1 VNNGEIELGDI
12 SFDPTKI
19 QDFRLSVEGT
29 SDTGKTNSLAVILE
43 DLSEVNI
50 PTLIVERV
58 GALSTVRH
66 EDDDIV
72 VVGGKEEEAVDLV
85 VPLQELDQIGNW
97 VLDKGMKILLD
108 VSTYS
113 DYSQEESRVHLA
125 AGKAVRSLND
135 RAHEKYRA
143 GSRTKSLLVID
154 EAHYM
159 APKDN
164 APEPDLD
171 DNVKMC
177 RGQIIK
183 ACTEGGNKGI
193 SAIVSYQRRAFLHN
207 GVISL
212 CKDWIVHGLANE
224 DAQKVAKKLNI
235 DRDLIDELGVG
246 QILARGDNL
255 TGGDLV
261 GPTKVRK
268 RRSPDPREEEFEIP
282 ETSAE
287 KQEVLSEIQE
297 SIEERVQEREEEKSR
312 VKQLEEKVERLQG
325 EKEEMQEA
333 LENREELRKA
343 LKGLNEADSSS
354 SGDVQEISEKA
365 EELEEENEDL
375 RNRLDEK
382 GDELQ
387 ELREER
393 DRLQEE
399 YEALEEKY
407 ESRLQGLNSLR
418 SAFQQLGL
426 ASEGEVTVDDG
437 VSEDDVESIVEEK
450 LSEIDTT
457 ATGESVSDIEDLVL
471 SDFQEDAVNSLMDEV
486 ENLSQR
492 QRKLLLFIEAKD
504 KTFSSKKEWANGA
517 VGYTDGDVYSDMS
530 DLEDRGFVKKNADG
544 SIKPA
549 TEQKVRDELRPYD
562 PEEAD
567 VEDVKKRI
575 LQKVKETGDSE

>member
-1 VNNGEIELGDI
+1 MSEGRIELGEV
-12 SFDPTKI
+12 SFDPTDI

-29 SDTGKTNSLAVILE
+29 SDTGKTNTLAVILE
-43 DLSEVNI
+43 DLSEVSI

-113 DYSQEESRVHLA
+113 DYTQSESRVHEA

-135 RAHEKYRA
+135 RAQEKYKA

-164 APEPDLD
+164 APEPELD

-193 SAIVSYQRRAFLHN
+193 STIVSYQRRAFLHN

-224 DAQKVAKKLNI
+224 DAAKVAKKLNI

-246 QILARGDNL
+246 EILARGDNL
-255 TGGDLV
+255 TGGELV

-268 RRSPDPREEEFEIP
+268 RSSPDPREEEFEIP

-287 KQEVLSEIQE
+287 KQEVLNEIQE
-297 SIEERVQEREEEKSR
+297 SIEDRMEEREEEKSR
-312 VKQLEEKVERLQG
+312 VEELEEKVEQLQDD
-325 EKEEMQEA
+325 KEEMQEA

-343 LKGLNEADSSS
+343 LKGLNETDSSS
-354 SGDVQEISEKA
+354 SQNVQEISERA

-375 RNRLDEK
+375 RNRLEEK
-382 GDELQ
+382 EDQLQ
-387 ELREER
+387 EIREER
-393 DRLQEE
+393 DRLQVD
-399 YEALEEKY
+399 YEALEEKF

-426 ASEGEVTVDDG
+426 ASEGEVTVEGG
-437 VSEDDVESIVEEK
+437 VSEDDVESIVEDK
-450 LSEIDTT
+450 LSEADTGS
-457 ATGESVSDIEDLVL
+457 TGGSVSGIEDLVL
-471 SDFQEDAVNSLMDEV
+471 SDFQEDAVDSLMDEV
-486 ENLSQR
+486 EDLSQR
-492 QRKLLLFIEAKD
+492 QKKLLLFIEVKG
-504 KTFSSKKEWANGA
+504 KNLSSKKDWANGA
-517 VGYTDGDVYSDMS
+517 LGFKNGDVYNDMN
-530 DLEDRGFVKKNADG
+530 DLQERGFVEKNAAG
-544 SIKPA
+544 NVKPA
-549 TEQKVRDELRPYD
+549 TEQKVRDELNPYD
-562 PEEAD
+562 PSDSD
-567 VEDVKKRI
+567 VEDVKKQL
-575 LQKVKETGDSE
+575 LQKVKEGGDSE

>member
-1 VNNGEIELGDI
+1 MSKGLIELGDV
-12 SFDPTKI
+12 SFDLTEI

-85 VPLQELDQIGNW
+85 VPLQELDQIGDW
-97 VLDKGMKILLD
+97 ILDKGMKVLLD

-135 RAHEKYRA
+135 RAQEKYKA

-164 APEPDLD
+164 APEPELD

-193 SAIVSYQRRAFLHN
+193 STIVSYQRRAFLHN

-224 DAQKVAKKLNI
+224 DAAKVAKKLNI
-235 DRDLIDELGVG
+235 DRDLIDQLGVG
-246 QILARGDNL
+246 EILARGDNL
-255 TGGDLV
+255 TGDGLV

-268 RRSPDPREEEFEIP
+268 RSSPDPREEEFEIP

-287 KQEVLSEIQE
+287 KKEVLNEIQE
-297 SIEERVQEREEEKSR
+297 SIEERMDEREEEKSR
-312 VKQLEEKVERLQG
+312 VEQLEEQVERLRD
-325 EKEEMQEA
+325 ENEELQEA

-343 LKGLNEADSSS
+343 LKGLDEPDSSS
-354 SGDVQEISEKA
+354 SQDVREISERA
-365 EELEEENEDL
+365 EELEEENEKV
-375 RNRLDEK
+375 RRQLDEK
-382 GDELQ
+382 EESLEILRQDYDNLKDEY
-387 ELREER
+387 
-393 DRLQEE
+393 D
-399 YEALEEKY
+399 ALEEKY

-426 ASEGEVTVDDG
+426 ASEGEVTVEDG
-437 VSEDDVESIVEEK
+437 LSERRVESIVDEK
-450 LSEIDTT
+450 LSAADTHS
-457 ATGESVSDIEDLVL
+457 TGGSVSDIEDLVL

-486 ENLSQR
+486 EDLSER
-492 QRKLLLFIEAKD
+492 QRKLLLFIEAKG
-504 KTFSSKKEWANGA
+504 KTLSSKKKWANDA
-517 VGYTDGDVYSDMS
+517 VGYKSGDVYDDMS
-530 DLEDRGFVKKNADG
+530 DLEDRGFVVVNKGG
-544 SIKPA
+544 SVKPA
-549 TEQKVRDELRPYD
+549 TEQKVRDELKAFD
-562 PEEAD
+562 PED
-567 VEDVKKRI
+567 GDIEDVKKRI
-575 LQKVKETGDSE
+575 LQKIKEEGDTE

>member
-1 VNNGEIELGDI
+1 MSKGRIELGEV
-12 SFDPTKI
+12 SFDPTEI

-43 DLSEVNI
+43 ELAEVNI

-97 VLDKGMKILLD
+97 VLDKGMKVLLD

-135 RAHEKYRA
+135 RAQEKYKA

-164 APEPDLD
+164 APEPELD

-193 SAIVSYQRRAFLHN
+193 STIVSYQRRAFLHN

-224 DAQKVAKKLNI
+224 DAAKVAKKLNI

-246 QILARGDNL
+246 EILARGDNL
-255 TGGDLV
+255 TSGELV

-268 RRSPDPREEEFEIP
+268 RSSPDPREEEFEIP

-287 KQEVLSEIQE
+287 KQEVLNEIQE
-297 SIEERVQEREEEKSR
+297 SIEERKEEREEEKSR
-312 VKQLEEKVERLQG
+312 VEELEEKVEQLQD
-325 EKEEMQEA
+325 EKEEMQDS

-343 LKGLNEADSSS
+343 LKGLNETDSSS
-354 SGDVQEISEKA
+354 SEDVQEISERAK
-365 EELEEENEDL
+365 ELEEENEEL
-375 RNRLDEK
+375 RNRLEVK
-382 GDELQ
+382 ENKLQ

-393 DRLQEE
+393 DHLQEE
-399 YEALEEKY
+399 YEALEEKF

-426 ASEGEVTVDDG
+426 ASEGEVTVDGG
-437 VSEDDVESIVEEK
+437 VSEDDVESIVDEK
-450 LSEIDTT
+450 LSEVDT
-457 ATGESVSDIEDLVL
+457 ASTGGSVSDIEDLVL
-471 SDFQEDAVNSLMDEV
+471 SDFQEDAVNSLMEEV
-486 ENLSQR
+486 EDLSER
-492 QRKLLLFIEAKD
+492 QRKLLLFIEAKG
-504 KTFSSKKEWANGA
+504 KNLPSKKEWANGA
-517 VGYTDGDVYSDMS
+517 LGFVNGDVYNDMN
-530 DLEDRGFVKKNADG
+530 DLQERGFVEKNAAG
-544 SIKPA
+544 NVKPA
-549 TEQKVRDELRPYD
+549 TERKVRDELSPYD
-562 PEEAD
+562 PDDGD
-567 VEDVKKRI
+567 VGDVKKRI
-575 LQKVKETGDSE
+575 LQKVKEAGDSE

>member
-1 VNNGEIELGDI
+1 VSRGEIELGEV
-12 SFDPTKI
+12 SFDPTEI

-29 SDTGKTNSLAVILE
+29 SDTGKTNTAAVILE
-43 DLSEVNI
+43 DLAEVNI

-97 VLDKGMKILLD
+97 VLDKGMKVLLD

-113 DYSQEESRVHLA
+113 DYTQEESRVHLA

-135 RAHEKYRA
+135 RAQEKYKA

-164 APEPDLD
+164 APEPELD
-171 DNVKMC
+171 DHVKMC

-246 QILARGDNL
+246 EILARGDNL
-255 TGGDLV
+255 TDGDLV

-268 RRSPDPREEEFEIP
+268 RSSPDPREEEFEIP

-297 SIEERVQEREEEKSR
+297 SIEERAEEREEEKNR
-312 VKQLEEKVERLQG
+312 VEELEEKVEQLQD

-343 LKGLNEADSSS
+343 LKGLNETDSSS
-354 SGDVQEISEKA
+354 SQDVQEISEKA

-375 RNRLDEK
+375 RNRLEEK
-382 GDELQ
+382 ESQLQ
-387 ELREER
+387 ELRQER
-393 DRLQEE
+393 DRLQEN

-426 ASEGEVTVDDG
+426 SNEGDVTVEGG
-437 VSEDDVESIVEEK
+437 VSEDRVESIVDEK
-450 LSEIDTT
+450 ISEVDT
-457 ATGESVSDIEDLVL
+457 ASTGKSASDIEDLVL
-471 SDFQEDAVNSLMDEV
+471 SDFQEDAVNKLMNDV
-486 ENLSQR
+486 EELSQR
-492 QRKLLLFIEAKD
+492 QRKLLLFIEAKG
-504 KTFSSKKEWANGA
+504 KNVSSKKDWANGA
-517 VGYTDGDVYSDMS
+517 LGFVNGDAYDDMS
-530 DLEDRGFVKKNADG
+530 DLEDRGFVEVNKD
-544 SIKPA
+544 SSVKPA
-549 TEQKVRDELRPYD
+549 SEQKVRDQLSPYD
-562 PEEAD
+562 PEDGD
-567 VEDVKKRI
+567 VEDVKKRV
-575 LQKVKETGDSE
+575 LQRIKESGEET